1 MILCQRLRID
11 SQGRVQIPRE
21 LMEDALLCNGD
32 YVYISVDEVSRE
44 FVIAKQNSI
53 AHSFVDENCQIKA
66 RIE

>member
-21 LMEDALLCNGD
+21 LMEEAMLSNGD

-44 FVIAKQNSI
+44 FVIAKQDSVV
-53 AHSFVDENCQIKA
+53 HSFVDENCQMKA